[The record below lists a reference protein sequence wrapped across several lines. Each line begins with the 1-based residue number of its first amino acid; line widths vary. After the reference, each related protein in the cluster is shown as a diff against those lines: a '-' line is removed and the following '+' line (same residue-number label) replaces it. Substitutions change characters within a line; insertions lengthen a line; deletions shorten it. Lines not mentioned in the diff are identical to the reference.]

1 MAWCIHHTDW
11 DWCFIAGCDMST
23 SPDDR
28 IKPKSWLILGVAILL
43 TAVGQLFMKLSTQ
56 TLSGWGELW
65 QQLTEYAL
73 TSGNQTAL
81 LWFSLGILSYFVSML
96 MWVYVLSFLKLS
108 KAYPLFSIA
117 YILVYLGAVLLP
129 QFDESTSLQKS
140 IGIAIIIIGV
150 VIVSLP
156 SPRERSMRVDN
167 K

>member
-1 MAWCIHHTDW
+1 
-11 DWCFIAGCDMST
+11 MSV
-23 SPDDR
+23 SEDGR
-28 IKPKSWLILGVAILL
+28 IKPRSWIILGVAILL

-56 TLSGWGELW
+56 YLSGWSELW
-65 QQLTEYAL
+65 QQLTEYSL

-117 YILVYLGAVLLP
+117 YVLVYVGAVCLP
-129 QFDESTSLQKS
+129 QFNETTNLQKN
-140 IGIAIIIIGV
+140 IGILIIIIGV

-156 SPRERSMRVDN
+156 SSRERVMRTSN

>member
-1 MAWCIHHTDW
+1 
-11 DWCFIAGCDMST
+11 MST

-43 TAVGQLFMKLSTQ
+43 TAVGQLFMKLSAQ

-65 QQLTEYAL
+65 QQLIEYSL
-73 TSGNQTAL
+73 TDGNQTAL

-96 MWVYVLSFLKLS
+96 MWVYVLSFLRLS

-117 YILVYLGAVLLP
+117 YILVYLGAVFLP
-129 QFDESTSLQKS
+129 QFDESTSIQKN

-156 SPRERSMRVDN
+156 SSRERSMKASN

>member
-1 MAWCIHHTDW
+1 
-11 DWCFIAGCDMST
+11 MSV
-23 SPDDR
+23 SEDGR
-28 IKPKSWLILGVAILL
+28 IKPRSWIILGVAILL

-56 TLSGWGELW
+56 YLSGWGELW
-65 QQLTEYAL
+65 QQLTEYSL

-81 LWFSLGILSYFVSML
+81 LWFSLGILSYFVSMI

-117 YILVYLGAVLLP
+117 YVLVYLGAVFLP
-129 QFDESTSLQKS
+129 QFGESTSLQKN
-140 IGIAIIIIGV
+140 IGILIIIIGV

-156 SPRERSMRVDN
+156 SSRERVMQADN